1 MERSRASVLQG
12 PMPDVFI
19 SYAHEDNESPPYPT
33 KGWVERFYD
42 ALKARLSTLRREEN
56 TSVWLDQAGR
66 VSGAT
71 VLTPAI
77 KGQLAECGAFVA
89 ILSPAYRGSQWCADE
104 LRFFREAAGKSGGMS
119 VATKD
124 SQISRVFKILK
135 VPINVP
141 VRPED
146 FRTGIPEVD
155 ESPGYVFFDESALEL
170 DPPLGENNFG
180 IDFLRAV
187 SKVAS
192 DINVVLQR
200 LASGSGRSVPE
211 AQRVAGAQG
220 DESVVY
226 LADTSSDMADYR
238 DRLRQELE
246 QFGATVLPATQQFPG
261 PSYADQVKSQ
271 LERARLSIHLIGKN
285 YGMIPEGANDS
296 IVELQYAAAAQQST
310 AHPEFVH
317 MAWMIPGTEGA
328 DDRQRRFIATLQNDA
343 GFKVTTFEEFK
354 TLVHDALAPK
364 PEPEAAQK
372 GDGATKGIYL
382 LFDIKDKETARD
394 VDGWL
399 RKRGFTV
406 WKRTGDEGDQLSIE
420 LHKER
425 LEVSTGVVIYYGVA
439 KESWLQSIE
448 LRLHKDFALKEI
460 GRKPSCIAFSGP
472 EPPDVSD
479 PDFDIIPAI
488 PPDRLEEFA
497 RKLEARPASA

>member
-1 MERSRASVLQG
+1 
-12 PMPDVFI
+12 MPDVFI

-42 ALKARLSTLRREEN
+42 ALKARLSALRREEN
-56 TSVWLDQAGR
+56 TSVWLDKSGR

-77 KGQLAECGAFVA
+77 KSQLAQTGVLVT
-89 ILSPAYRGSQWCADE
+89 ILSPAYRGSDWCADE
-104 LRFFREAAGKSGGMS
+104 LRFFRDAAIKDGGMS
-119 VATKD
+119 VATRD

-155 ESPGYVFFDESALEL
+155 ESPGYVFFDSSALEL

-187 SKVAS
+187 SRVAA
-192 DINVVLQR
+192 DINSVLQA
-200 LASGSGRSVPE
+200 LATAKPASSPSTS
-211 AQRVAGAQG
+211 ASQGAAYPQG
-220 DESVVY
+220 DKKSGPIVY
-226 LADTSSDMADYR
+226 LADTSSDVADYR

-271 LERARLSIHLIGKN
+271 LDGARLSIHLIGKN
-285 YGMIPEGANDS
+285 YGMIPEGASDS
-296 IVELQYAAAAQQST
+296 IVELQYKVACEAGK
-310 AHPEFVH
+310 AHPELARMLW
-317 MAWMIPGTEGA
+317 MAPGTEAGE
-328 DDRQRRFIATLQNDA
+328 DRQRLFIAALQNDSE
-343 GFKVTTFEEFK
+343 FKVTTFEEFK
-354 TLVHDALAPK
+354 TLVHDALVPK
-364 PEPEAAQK
+364 PEPEVARK
-372 GDGATKGIYL
+372 TDGAAKGIYL
-382 LFDIKDKETARD
+382 IFDIKDRETAHD

-406 WKRTGDEGDQLSIE
+406 WKRTGDESDQLSIE

-479 PDFDIIPAI
+479 PDFEIIPAI

-497 RKLEARPASA
+497 RKLEAQSASA